1 MNWWKADKGLPFESG
16 ENQSFTRN
24 ISFFSIAFDNIQMS
38 PFLVGIDEMFM
49 VEYLRMVS
57 II

>member
-16 ENQSFTRN
+16 ENHSFTRN
-24 ISFFSIAFDNIQMS
+24 IFFSIAFDDIQMS